1 MLDGERL
8 DGKELVFEHFPGAA
22 GLLEGDWEVCFE
34 HAGREEGVEELFG
47 AGQKSAPVT
56 PDIVEKPELNEAP
69 LTEALVHKT
78 GSFPGVQ
85 GDQPSQ
91 ILHPKNAI
99 TIGAGLRA
107 NLNNTVSLR
116 DLKK

>member
-1 MLDGERL
+1 VILVISFVIALVSMVRER
-8 DGKELVFEHFPGAA
+8 KKVFQGADRGAPA
-22 GLLEGDWEVCFE
+22 G
-34 HAGREEGVEELFG
+34 EELFG

-69 LTEALVHKT
+69 LTEAPVYKT